1 MRIGDGINA
10 FGDLRAIYGGKPYKY
25 PWAGNTDVFGIG
37 AAAATVKKAKHRRHP
52 HGMFGMG
59 VLGQQTDNG
68 VPFEV
73 TVVSMP
79 GSIGVPGAQ
88 LTLTDPDGKFID
100 VEITDSS
107 GKGLIL
113 APGATFWD
121 KDYVLRVTS
130 LPKGYGSPVPAQQAV
145 TAGKNDIWSGRD
157 PGRSGAS
164 YTPHKVTFVVQ
175 ALEPV
180 PPVPL
185 SPEEQITWDQIQ
197 AQNQNQPPLVVG
209 PPYVAPSPAPPPMSD
224 EEQITWN
231 QINPPVV
238 QVPPKPVAQ
247 VPKAPVQ
254 PAQPKSQPVSKKPDV
269 QKASML
275 PADLEKYMPYILVGG
290 VALLIGF
297 VVFPNIIGGR
307 K

>member
-1 MRIGDGINA
+1 
-10 FGDLRAIYGGKPYKY
+10 
-25 PWAGNTDVFGIG
+25 
-37 AAAATVKKAKHRRHP
+37 
-52 HGMFGMG
+52 
-59 VLGQQTDNG
+59 
-68 VPFEV
+68 
-73 TVVSMP
+73 
-79 GSIGVPGAQ
+79 
-88 LTLTDPDGKFID
+88 
-100 VEITDSS
+100 
-107 GKGLIL
+107 
-113 APGATFWD
+113 
-121 KDYVLRVTS
+121 
-130 LPKGYGSPVPAQQAV
+130 
-145 TAGKNDIWSGRD
+145 
-157 PGRSGAS
+157 
-164 YTPHKVTFVVQ
+164 
-175 ALEPV
+175 
-180 PPVPL
+180 
-185 SPEEQITWDQIQ
+185 
-197 AQNQNQPPLVVG
+197 
-209 PPYVAPSPAPPPMSD
+209 MSD